1 MRKLVKY
8 ATLAMLINV
17 AFAAQ
22 ADMKPVTDVLPS
34 HIHYVESK
42 YSFDNTIERLVNNFK
57 QRGMTIFAIIDHQKA
72 AKETQLEMQP
82 ATVIVF
88 GTPKAGTPLMLK
100 DPDFALQLPLKVLV
114 TEVNGKVRVVFN
126 DTKAL
131 ISGSKISFEQVEN
144 SLAKVE
150 GLIQKVVTE

>member
-1 MRKLVKY
+1 MKKLLKY
-8 ATLAMLINV
+8 TALAMLAST
-17 AFAAQ
+17 AFVAQ
-22 ADMKPVTDVLPS
+22 ANTQSTTDAQHS

-42 YSFDNTIERLVNNFK
+42 YSFADTITRLTDSFK
-57 QRGMTIFAIIDHQKA
+57 QRGMTIFATIDHQQA
-72 AKETQLEMQP
+72 AKDAQLEMQP

-131 ISGSKISFEQVEN
+131 IAGSQISFAQVEN